1 MIGKILTRLFALFG
15 MTLTCVACYG
25 TPYDEYHPEW
35 SVSGRVV
42 DISDGPIEGIKVSSR
57 GHFTTSESDGRFWL
71 HGNGNE
77 IYFED
82 VDGEANGGE
91 FESHMIDLNEHM
103 GGNMSGDVG
112 NVTLSRK
119 ESDN

>member
-1 MIGKILTRLFALFG
+1 MIGRILTRLFALFG

-42 DISDGPIEGIKVSSR
+42 DISDEPIEGIKVSSR

-82 VDGEANGGE
+82 VDGMANDGE
-91 FESHMIDLNEHM
+91 FEGLEINIDHYPDHQSNIDI
-103 GGNMSGDVG
+103 GD
-112 NVTLSRK
+112 VTLSRK